1 MLQNISECKI
11 LTFLLSI
18 LAVSFR
24 ITSDSSDNVM
34 YSSKENANGN
44 SPELIVGV
52 EPADPSSAT
61 FGDSNDSL
69 PTTKHTFKI
78 GTSDDAF
85 VFRTTGDKNYGQD
98 TDLKVDMDDGYKKSY
113 LRFDLSNV
121 RIDAVITA
129 KLRLYAT
136 LSSASGGMF
145 ITVTDSAWNEG
156 SLTYSNAPPADG
168 IPLGMLDSV
177 EAGKWYELDVT
188 DAITESGPLTI
199 CILGNHKDKVM
210 YSSKDG
216 PHSPEIA
223 LTLEEFVPLT
233 TRGGRVVDLIPTD
246 DATITLQNPNLNLG
260 TSKNLKTDTTGGMRD
275 FLLRFDATDVPR
287 GQVKSAILRLYSMNM
302 EPAFGGTFIENR
314 RSHWEEQTVTWN
326 NAPDS
331 DGRVMGSLMEVEYGS
346 WYNMDVT
353 SAVIGGSAVSIRVSS
368 PHTNAAI
375 YGSKESDHKPQLI
388 IQYSPPDP
396 VPEDF
401 DLYIPTDDTSILM
414 EKPDQNFGRIEQ
426 LKVDGHMGVYNSL
439 LRFNLSS
446 VEKGT
451 VEHAILRLYAVD
463 GSPSG
468 GTFVSTRVSDWTQHQ
483 VTWRTA
489 PAADGKI
496 LGTLGEVVPYQW
508 YEIDLANIAKDLGGE
523 SLSIRIAPSH
533 GFRCAYSSSRDR
545 LGHLPQLLLK
555 TDLYAGMGE

>member
-1 MLQNISECKI
+1 
-11 LTFLLSI
+11 
-18 LAVSFR
+18 
-24 ITSDSSDNVM
+24 M

-61 FGDSNDSL
+61 LDDSKDSL
-69 PTTKHTFKI
+69 PTVKNTFKI
-78 GTSDDAF
+78 GPSDDAF
-85 VFRTTGDKNYGQD
+85 VFRTTDSMNYGKD
-98 TDLKVDMDDGYKKSY
+98 VDLKVDMDEGYTKSY
-113 LRFDLSNV
+113 LRFDLSRV
-121 RIDAVITA
+121 HIDAVSSA

-136 LSSASGGMF
+136 LSSPSGGMF
-145 ITVTDSAWNEG
+145 ITVTDSDWNEG
-156 SLTYSNAPPADG
+156 TITYNNAPPADG
-168 IPLGMLDSV
+168 IPLGMLDNV
-177 EAGKWYELDVT
+177 EAGKWYELDLT
-188 DAITESGPLTI
+188 DTITKSEPLTI

-216 PHSPEIA
+216 PHSPEIV